1 MVELPVIG
9 EQHFG
14 LSVTSDREAQ
24 LRLKGALDLDEPVY
38 YNVGSDG
45 KLRFTLSETTSR
57 TLGRLRTTLLH
68 AGARHT
74 RPRPPTHRPPTRRT
88 APCCPVHP
96 RPPTQHP
103 PHDTLL
109 PPVGPARLR
118 PCARADAPTCPP
130 RRVLQVER
138 LGRDHGLAA
147 ARPARRARHA
157 HARERRGGRTSSPIS
172 PLYLPYIS
180 PVSPQVSAEADEL
193 RAAVTSYLYSEDRR
207 Y

>member
-68 AGARHT
+68 AGARPTHPPHDALV
-74 RPRPPTHRPPTRRT
+74 PRPPTVAHPASAAR
-88 APCCPVHP
+88 CPAA
-96 RPPTQHP
+96 
-103 PHDTLL
+103 
-109 PPVGPARLR
+109 PVGPARLR
-118 PCARADAPTCPP
+118 PCARLTRPP
-130 RRVLQVER
+130 AHRAEYFKSNDSAEITVALPLGLPVVRVTLMR
-138 LGRDHGLAA
+138 
-147 ARPARRARHA
+147 
-157 HARERRGGRTSSPIS
+157 
-172 PLYLPYIS
+172 
-180 PVSPQVSAEADEL
+180 VSAEADEL

>member
-1 MVELPVIG
+1 VVELPVIG

-68 AGARHT
+68 AEYFKSNDSAEITVALPLGL
-74 RPRPPTHRPPTRRT
+74 
-88 APCCPVHP
+88 PVV
-96 RPPTQHP
+96 RV
-103 PHDTLL
+103 TLM
-109 PPVGPARLR
+109 R
-118 PCARADAPTCPP
+118 
-130 RRVLQVER
+130 
-138 LGRDHGLAA
+138 
-147 ARPARRARHA
+147 
-157 HARERRGGRTSSPIS
+157 
-172 PLYLPYIS
+172 
-180 PVSPQVSAEADEL
+180 VSAEADEL
-193 RAAVTSYLYSEDRR
+193 RAAVTSYLYSEDRP

>member
-68 AGARHT
+68 AGARPPPPPHGALL
-74 RPRPPTHRPPTRRT
+74 PRPPTAAHP
-88 APCCPVHP
+88 APAA
-96 RPPTQHP
+96 RY
-103 PHDTLL
+103 
-109 PPVGPARLR
+109 PA
-118 PCARADAPTCPP
+118 APGWPCPP
-130 RRVLQVER
+130 APV
-138 LGRDHGLAA
+138 
-147 ARPARRARHA
+147 RAC
-157 HARERRGGRTSSPIS
+157 
-172 PLYLPYIS
+172 
-180 PVSPQVSAEADEL
+180 
-193 RAAVTSYLYSEDRR
+193 
-207 Y
+207 

>member
-68 AGARHT
+68 AGAQ
-74 RPRPPTHRPPTRRT
+74 PT
-88 APCCPVHP
+88 HP
-96 RPPTQHP
+96 RPPTPTAHP
-103 PHDTLL
+103 PAARRPAAPPTHGRPPSTRRTMPCCPGWPS
-109 PPVGPARLR
+109 PPVP
-118 PCARADAPTCPP
+118 
-130 RRVLQVER
+130 
-138 LGRDHGLAA
+138 
-147 ARPARRARHA
+147 
-157 HARERRGGRTSSPIS
+157 
-172 PLYLPYIS
+172 
-180 PVSPQVSAEADEL
+180 L
-193 RAAVTSYLYSEDRR
+193 RAC
-207 Y
+207 

>member
-68 AGARHT
+68 AGARPTH
-74 RPRPPTHRPPTRRT
+74 PRPLTHRPPTRRT
-88 APCCPVHP
+88 APCCPAHP
-96 RPPTQHP
+96 RPPPQP
-103 PHDTLL
+103 PPQYACCPGWPS
-109 PPVGPARLR
+109 PPVPLR
-118 PCARADAPTCPP
+118 TC
-130 RRVLQVER
+130 
-138 LGRDHGLAA
+138 
-147 ARPARRARHA
+147 
-157 HARERRGGRTSSPIS
+157 
-172 PLYLPYIS
+172 
-180 PVSPQVSAEADEL
+180 
-193 RAAVTSYLYSEDRR
+193 
-207 Y
+207 

>member
-68 AGARHT
+68 AGARPTH
-74 RPRPPTHRPPTRRT
+74 PRPLTHRPPTRRT
-88 APCCPVHP
+88 APCGPAHP

-103 PHDTLL
+103 PQYACCPGWPS
-109 PPVGPARLR
+109 PPVPLR
-118 PCARADAPTCPP
+118 TC
-130 RRVLQVER
+130 
-138 LGRDHGLAA
+138 
-147 ARPARRARHA
+147 
-157 HARERRGGRTSSPIS
+157 
-172 PLYLPYIS
+172 
-180 PVSPQVSAEADEL
+180 
-193 RAAVTSYLYSEDRR
+193 
-207 Y
+207 